1 MSKQRIKVE
10 PREVTPRPHHGKDV
24 VFFILDKEMGGMKLK
39 RLLVFQ
45 SDFGLSDGA
54 VSAMYGV
61 ALSVEP
67 SLKISNNTHDIPTFN
82 IWEGSY
88 RLLQAISY
96 WPEGTVFV
104 SVVDPGV
111 GCDRRS
117 IVAKTS
123 GGHYVVTPD
132 NGTLSHIKNKIGIT
146 EARVIDEKVNR
157 LPHSGE
163 SYTFHGRDVYAYTGA
178 RIAAGVIS
186 FEEVGPEIP
195 VDSLIELPLY
205 EAYIHDHKITGII
218 EILDIR
224 FGNLWTN
231 ISRELFRKLEI
242 SLGDKVWV
250 QIEKDGT
257 VRFEEEV
264 VYGRSFADSA
274 LEEAILYVNSLDN
287 LGLALNQKSFADTY
301 HISTGSNWRITIRKA
316 P

>member
-1 MSKQRIKVE
+1 
-10 PREVTPRPHHGKDV
+10 
-24 VFFILDKEMGGMKLK
+24 MKLK

>member
-1 MSKQRIKVE
+1 M
-10 PREVTPRPHHGKDV
+10 
-24 VFFILDKEMGGMKLK
+24 K

-96 WPEGTVFV
+96 RPEGTVFV

-117 IVAKTS
+117 IVAKTED
-123 GGHYVVTPD
+123 GHYVVTPD

-146 EARVIDEKVNR
+146 EVRVIDENVNR
-157 LPHSGE
+157 LPRSGE

-178 RIAAGVIS
+178 RLAAGVIS
-186 FEEVGPEIP
+186 YEEVGPEVP
-195 VDSLIELPLY
+195 VDSLVEFPLY
-205 EAYIHDHKITGII
+205 EAFIDQDKITGII

-231 ISRELFRKLEI
+231 IPRELFKSLKI
-242 SLGDKVWV
+242 SLGEKVWV
-250 QIEKDGT
+250 QIEKNKS
-257 VRFEEEV
+257 VCYKEEV
-264 VYGRSFADSA
+264 IYGRSFADSE
-274 LEEAILYVNSLDN
+274 LEGAILYVNSLDN
-287 LGLALNQKSFADTY
+287 LGLALNQKSFAATY
-301 HISTGSNWRITIRKA
+301 HIGTGSNWRITIQKA
-316 P
+316 Q

>member
-1 MSKQRIKVE
+1 M
-10 PREVTPRPHHGKDV
+10 
-24 VFFILDKEMGGMKLK
+24 K

-61 ALSVEP
+61 ALSVDP

-88 RLLQAISY
+88 RLLQAIPY

-123 GGHYVVTPD
+123 VGHYVVTPD

-146 EARVIDEKVNR
+146 EARLIDEKVNR
-157 LPHSGE
+157 LPRSGE

-186 FEEVGPEIP
+186 FKEVGPKIDVKSLVEFPLSELYKKEDEI
-195 VDSLIELPLY
+195 
-205 EAYIHDHKITGII
+205 KGII

-231 ISRELFRKLEI
+231 VPRELFKQLNI
-242 SLGDKVWV
+242 PLGDKVLIK
-250 QIEKDGT
+250 IEKDKT
-257 VRFEEEV
+257 VRYEEEV
-264 VYGRSFADSA
+264 IYGRSFADSE
-274 LEEAILYVNSLDN
+274 LEDAILYVNSLDN
-287 LGLALNQKSFADTY
+287 LGLALNQKSFAHTY
-301 HISTGSNWRITIRKA
+301 GIGTGSGWKISIRKLRR
-316 P
+316 

>member
-1 MSKQRIKVE
+1 MWCFLFLHE
-10 PREVTPRPHHGKDV
+10 
-24 VFFILDKEMGGMKLK
+24 EMDGMKLK

-61 ALSVEP
+61 ALSVDS

-117 IVAKTS
+117 VVAKTS

-132 NGTLSHIKNKIGIT
+132 NGTLSHIHNKIGIT
-146 EARVIDEKVNR
+146 DARLIDEKVNR
-157 LPHSGE
+157 LPRSGE

-178 RIAAGVIS
+178 RIASGVIGY
-186 FEEVGPEIP
+186 EEVGPEIP
-195 VDSLIELPLY
+195 VDSLVDFPLY
-205 EAYIHDHKITGII
+205 EAFIHNDKIKGII

-231 ISRELFRKLEI
+231 ISKELFKKLEI
-242 SLGDKVWV
+242 SLGEKVWV
-250 QIEKDGT
+250 QIENDGT
-257 VRFEEEV
+257 VKYEEEV

-301 HISTGSNWRITIRKA
+301 HINTGSNWRITIRKA
-316 P
+316 G

>member
-1 MSKQRIKVE
+1 M
-10 PREVTPRPHHGKDV
+10 
-24 VFFILDKEMGGMKLK
+24 K

-61 ALSVEP
+61 ALSVDP

-117 IVAKTS
+117 IVAKTED
-123 GGHYVVTPD
+123 GHYVVTPD
-132 NGTLSHIKNKIGIT
+132 NGTLSHVKNKLGIT
-146 EARVIDEKVNR
+146 AVRVIDENVNR
-157 LPHSGE
+157 LPRSGE

-178 RIAAGVIS
+178 RLAAGVIS
-186 FEEVGPEIP
+186 YEEVGPEVP
-195 VDSLIELPLY
+195 VDSLDEFPLY
-205 EAYIHDHKITGII
+205 ESFIDQEKITGII

-231 ISRELFRKLEI
+231 IPRKLFKSLKI
-242 SLGDKVWV
+242 SLGEKVWV
-250 QIEKDGT
+250 QIEKDEL
-257 VRFEEEV
+257 VCYKEEV
-264 VYGRSFADSA
+264 IYGRSFADSE
-274 LEEAILYVNSLDN
+274 LEGAILYVNSLDN
-287 LGLALNQKSFADTY
+287 LGLALNQKSFAATY
-301 HISTGSNWRITIRKA
+301 HIGTGSDWRITIQKVQ
-316 P
+316 

>member
-1 MSKQRIKVE
+1 M
-10 PREVTPRPHHGKDV
+10 
-24 VFFILDKEMGGMKLK
+24 MK

-61 ALSVEP
+61 ALSVDP

-88 RLLQAISY
+88 RLLQAIPY

-123 GGHYVVTPD
+123 AGHYVVTPD

-146 EARVIDEKVNR
+146 EARLIDEKVNR
-157 LPHSGE
+157 LPRSGE

-186 FEEVGPEIP
+186 FKEVGPKIDVKSLVEFPLSELYKKEDEI
-195 VDSLIELPLY
+195 
-205 EAYIHDHKITGII
+205 KGII

-231 ISRELFRKLEI
+231 VPRELFKQLNI
-242 SLGDKVWV
+242 PLGDKVLIK
-250 QIEKDGT
+250 IEKDKT
-257 VRFEEEV
+257 VRYEEEV
-264 VYGRSFADSA
+264 IYGRSFADSE
-274 LEEAILYVNSLDN
+274 LEDAILYVNSLDN
-287 LGLALNQKSFADTY
+287 LGLALNQKSFAHTY
-301 HISTGSNWRITIRKA
+301 GIGTGSDWKISIRKLR
-316 P
+316 